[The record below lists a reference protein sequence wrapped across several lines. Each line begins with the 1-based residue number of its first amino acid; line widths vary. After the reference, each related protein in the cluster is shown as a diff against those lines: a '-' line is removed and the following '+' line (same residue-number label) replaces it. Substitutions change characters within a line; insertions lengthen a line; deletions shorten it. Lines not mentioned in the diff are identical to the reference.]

1 MSARSR
7 WEMFK
12 EKNGGVTPL
21 DIVNPNSTKASDE
34 TAMARL
40 AICEGCPSLLKVTHQ
55 CRECGCFMKLK
66 TKLAN
71 AKCPL
76 DKW

>member
-1 MSARSR
+1 MSAKSR

-12 EKNGGVTPL
+12 EKSGGVTPL
-21 DIVNPNSTKASDE
+21 DIINPLSTKTSDE

-40 AICEGCPSLLKVTHQ
+40 AICEVCPSLLKVTHQ